1 MISIDKDKRKNEAP
15 IITNSYK
22 KKQTIVTIIMAS
34 SLLTYEK
41 HNWRVSKA
49 MFLRETLREI
59 KYALFL
65 VDEEEVPGED
75 FN

>member
-1 MISIDKDKRKNEAP
+1 
-15 IITNSYK
+15 
-22 KKQTIVTIIMAS
+22 MAS

-41 HNWRVSKA
+41 RNWRVSKA

>member
-1 MISIDKDKRKNEAP
+1 
-15 IITNSYK
+15 
-22 KKQTIVTIIMAS
+22 
-34 SLLTYEK
+34 
-41 HNWRVSKA
+41 

-75 FN
+75 FNWIDVVV